1 MKNGE
6 FVTET
11 FNGVNEF
18 LSVIGKR
25 SPNNVFKGEKLSSEK
40 SDYDFTMTSS
50 YAESEELMAKGYKDG
65 LNDLQKC
72 KSLKVNRTT
81 NIRKNIPQTGIVG
94 YAPHV
99 PNAIAGVPQSMIA
112 QQKIEQRAK
121 VLTIVYDIGA
131 SANVDAER
139 FVSAGRHVLDLVQ
152 TLELHGYRVR
162 VDIQHAFCTHKE
174 RAICRITVKNHRQP
188 INPLKIS
195 YLLIHPSFCRRQG
208 FRWLETVTELTNPD
222 FASGYGRPLYWQV
235 DSDGASTD
243 QIREYLR
250 QHRLLEKGTFFT
262 NFYEAE
268 NHSADEL
275 VELMGIKKKSSK

>member
-1 MKNGE
+1 
-6 FVTET
+6 
-11 FNGVNEF
+11 
-18 LSVIGKR
+18 
-25 SPNNVFKGEKLSSEK
+25 
-40 SDYDFTMTSS
+40 MTSS

-152 TLELHGYRVR
+152 TLELQGYRVR

>member
-131 SANVDAER
+131 SANVVGISVAEKEGHRIGWGKYCKAAVRLSCPCRYSTR
-139 FVSAGRHVLDLVQ
+139 FLYTQRTCYMQNYSEEPPPTDKSTQNILSAYTPFILSQTRLSVVGNGDRTDKPRFRKRIWQTSVL
-152 TLELHGYRVR
+152 
-162 VDIQHAFCTHKE
+162 
-174 RAICRITVKNHRQP
+174 
-188 INPLKIS
+188 
-195 YLLIHPSFCRRQG
+195 
-208 FRWLETVTELTNPD
+208 
-222 FASGYGRPLYWQV
+222 AS
-235 DSDGASTD
+235 
-243 QIREYLR
+243 
-250 QHRLLEKGTFFT
+250 
-262 NFYEAE
+262 
-268 NHSADEL
+268 
-275 VELMGIKKKSSK
+275 

>member
-1 MKNGE
+1 MKNGA

-25 SPNNVFKGEKLSSEK
+25 SSNNVFKGKKLSSEK
-40 SDYDFTMTSS
+40 SDYGFTMTSS
-50 YAESEELMAKGYKDG
+50 YAESEELMSKGYKDG

-72 KSLKVNRTT
+72 KSVKVNHAS

-99 PNAIAGVPQSMIA
+99 PNAIAGVPQSMISS
-112 QQKIEQRAK
+112 QKIEQRAK
-121 VLTIVYDIGA
+121 VLTIVYDGGA
-131 SANVDAER
+131 SADVDAER
-139 FVSAGRHVLDLVQ
+139 FVSAGRHMLDLVQ
-152 TLELHGYRVR
+152 MLELQGYRVR
-162 VDIQHAFCTHKE
+162 VDIQFTFCKPKE

-195 YLLIHPSFCRRQG
+195 YLLIHPSFFRRQG
-208 FRWLETVTELTNPD
+208 FRWLETVPELTEKG
-222 FASGYGRPLYWQV
+222 FLYGYGMPLRWQI
-235 DSDGASTD
+235 DIDGASTD

-250 QHRLLEKGTFFT
+250 QHRLLEKDTFFT
-262 NFYEAE
+262 NLYEAE

>member
-1 MKNGE
+1 MKNGL

-25 SPNNVFKGEKLSSEK
+25 SPNNVFKGKKLSSEK
-40 SDYDFTMTSS
+40 QDYNFTMTSS
-50 YAESEELMAKGYKDG
+50 YAESEELMAKGYKEG
-65 LNDLQKC
+65 LNNLQKS
-72 KSLKVNRTT
+72 KSVKVNRTT
-81 NIRKNIPQTGIVG
+81 NIQKNIPQTGIVG

-112 QQKIEQRAK
+112 QQKIDQRVK
-121 VLTIVYDIGA
+121 VLTIVYDGGA
-131 SANVDAER
+131 PGCVNAER

-152 TLELHGYRVR
+152 ALELQGYRVR
-162 VDIQHAFCTHKE
+162 VDIQDTFCTYKE
-174 RAICRITVKNHRQP
+174 CAICRITVKNHRQP

-195 YLLIHPSFCRRQG
+195 YLLIHPSFFRRQV
-208 FRWLETVTELTNPD
+208 FRWLETVPELTNPR
-222 FASGYGRPLYWQV
+222 FADGYGIPLYWKV
-235 DSDGASTD
+235 DCNGASTER
-243 QIREYLR
+243 IREYLK
-250 QHRLLEKGTFFT
+250 QHRLLEKDTFFT

-275 VELMGIKKKSSK
+275 IELMGIKKKGSK

>member
-1 MKNGE
+1 MKNGD

-25 SPNNVFKGEKLSSEK
+25 SPNNVFNGEVLESEQK
-40 SDYDFTMTSS
+40 DYEFTMTSS
-50 YAESEELMAKGYKDG
+50 YEESEELMAKGYKDG
-65 LNDLQKC
+65 LNDMQKS
-72 KSLKVNRTT
+72 KSFKVDRTT
-81 NIRKNIPQTGIVG
+81 NVRKNIPQTGIVG

-99 PNAIAGVPQSMIA
+99 PNAIAGVPQSMIT
-112 QQKIEQRAK
+112 QQMIEQRAK
-121 VLTIVYDIGA
+121 VLTIVYDGGA

-139 FVSAGRHVLDLVQ
+139 FVSAGRHMLDLVQ
-152 TLELHGYRVR
+152 TLELQGYRVR
-162 VDIQHAFCTHKE
+162 VDIQFAFCKPKE

-195 YLLIHPSFCRRQG
+195 YLLIHPSFFRRQG
-208 FRWLETVTELTNPD
+208 FRWLETVPELTEKG
-222 FASGYGRPLYWQV
+222 FLYGYGKPLRWHI
-235 DSDGASTD
+235 DSNGASTE
-243 QIREYLR
+243 QIREFLK
-250 QHRLLEKGTFFT
+250 QHRLLGKDVFFT

>member
-1 MKNGE
+1 M
-6 FVTET
+6 
-11 FNGVNEF
+11 
-18 LSVIGKR
+18 
-25 SPNNVFKGEKLSSEK
+25 
-40 SDYDFTMTSS
+40 
-50 YAESEELMAKGYKDG
+50 
-65 LNDLQKC
+65 
-72 KSLKVNRTT
+72 
-81 NIRKNIPQTGIVG
+81 
-94 YAPHV
+94 
-99 PNAIAGVPQSMIA
+99 
-112 QQKIEQRAK
+112 
-121 VLTIVYDIGA
+121 
-131 SANVDAER
+131 
-139 FVSAGRHVLDLVQ
+139 
-152 TLELHGYRVR
+152 
-162 VDIQHAFCTHKE
+162 
-174 RAICRITVKNHRQP
+174 KNHRQP

>member
-1 MKNGE
+1 MKNGA

-25 SPNNVFKGEKLSSEK
+25 SPNNVFKGKELSSEK
-40 SDYDFTMTSS
+40 SGYDFTMTSS
-50 YAESEELMAKGYKDG
+50 YVESEELMAKGYKDG

-72 KSLKVNRTT
+72 KSVKVDRTT

-99 PNAIAGVPQSMIA
+99 PNAIAGIPQSMIA

-121 VLTIVYDIGA
+121 VLTIVYDGSA

-139 FVSAGRHVLDLVQ
+139 VVSAGRHVLELVQ
-152 TLELHGYRVR
+152 ALELQGYRVR
-162 VDIQHAFCTHKE
+162 VDIQYAFCIHEE

-195 YLLIHPSFCRRQG
+195 YLLIHPSFFRRQG
-208 FRWLETVTELTNPD
+208 FKWLETVPELTNPN
-222 FASGYGRPLYWQV
+222 FASGYGRPLYWQI
-235 DSDGASTD
+235 DSYGASTD

-250 QHRLLEKGTFFT
+250 QHRLLEKDTFFT
-262 NFYEAE
+262 DLYEAE
-268 NHSADEL
+268 KHSADEL